1 MCFMS
6 KIYGS
11 LTYCLTRVDIRFML
25 YYYVV
30 GYDCKVIN
38 ESESDFYQT

>member
-25 YYYVV
+25 HYYVV
-30 GYDCKVIN
+30 GYDCKAIN